1 MKGNEKINYAKVIVS
16 ISNKQVDRAF
26 TYKVP
31 EELAPFI
38 NKGARVVV
46 PFGRSNKKYEG
57 YVVSLSDRT
66 SAPENFEI
74 KEIISLLDTMFTPEM
89 LALAKWMSDKYFTP
103 YSECLKC
110 IMPAGI
116 SYKNSYIYEINQAIP
131 EKATLRQKEIYDYIS
146 DRKEAS
152 HQDIIASFGAN
163 ASNILNGLIKNKIIV
178 KKEKQTMKDL
188 ARLVRYA
195 ALSEKVSKESIR
207 KGTAQEKAYDFL
219 LEKGETPVKALKES
233 LGITDSPIQ
242 SLVKKGIV
250 KLFEKEVRRETARP
264 SSEVIEKNIIWND
277 EQREAIE
284 RIKALMKENESV
296 KRPVLIHGV
305 TGSGKTEVYMSII
318 EEVLKEGKEAIV
330 LVPEISLTPQT
341 VGRFVDRFGEK
352 VSVTHSR
359 LTMAERYDQWKNAAE
374 GKVSVMIGPRSAV
387 FTPFHNLGIII
398 IDEEHEHTYKSETSP
413 KYDAREIAFK
423 RGEISNALV
432 VLGSATPSVDT
443 YFKAENKEYEL
454 IHMRQRVKGEMPQV
468 DIIDMRK
475 ELVEGNRSIFS
486 RALYEAMK
494 ENIEKGRQ
502 TILFLNRRGHSTFVS
517 CRQCGYV
524 VKCEDC
530 SINYTYHLYSN
541 KLICHYCGKEEQNP
555 EYCPQ
560 CGSKYIRYFGVGTQ
574 KIEDEIKSLFPD
586 VPVLRMD
593 MDTTS
598 GKNSHD
604 KILSAFR
611 KGKAKILIGTQMIAK
626 GLDFP
631 NVTLVGVVAADVSL
645 NAGDY
650 KSGENTFQLLTQVS
664 GRAGRGDGLGKVFIQ
679 TYSPE
684 HYALEYAKTGDYEG
698 FYSHEIALRRQMDYP
713 PYCHI
718 FTVLF
723 TGESE
728 KKVIELLFKLSDI
741 MKVYNKSGD
750 FEALG
755 PAPALISKIK
765 KRFRWKIIIK
775 CKDEERLKNYVLY
788 CVEKLREKEDLEGIN
803 VNLTLDPLVSV

>member
-131 EKATLRQKEIYDYIS
+131 ENATLRQKEIYDYIS

-207 KGTAQEKAYDFL
+207 KGTAQEKVYDFL

-277 EQREAIE
+277 
-284 RIKALMKENESV
+284 
-296 KRPVLIHGV
+296 
-305 TGSGKTEVYMSII
+305 
-318 EEVLKEGKEAIV
+318 
-330 LVPEISLTPQT
+330 
-341 VGRFVDRFGEK
+341 
-352 VSVTHSR
+352 
-359 LTMAERYDQWKNAAE
+359 
-374 GKVSVMIGPRSAV
+374 
-387 FTPFHNLGIII
+387 
-398 IDEEHEHTYKSETSP
+398 
-413 KYDAREIAFK
+413 
-423 RGEISNALV
+423 
-432 VLGSATPSVDT
+432 
-443 YFKAENKEYEL
+443 
-454 IHMRQRVKGEMPQV
+454 
-468 DIIDMRK
+468 
-475 ELVEGNRSIFS
+475 
-486 RALYEAMK
+486 
-494 ENIEKGRQ
+494 
-502 TILFLNRRGHSTFVS
+502 
-517 CRQCGYV
+517 
-524 VKCEDC
+524 
-530 SINYTYHLYSN
+530 
-541 KLICHYCGKEEQNP
+541 
-555 EYCPQ
+555 
-560 CGSKYIRYFGVGTQ
+560 
-574 KIEDEIKSLFPD
+574 
-586 VPVLRMD
+586 
-593 MDTTS
+593 
-598 GKNSHD
+598 
-604 KILSAFR
+604 
-611 KGKAKILIGTQMIAK
+611 
-626 GLDFP
+626 
-631 NVTLVGVVAADVSL
+631 
-645 NAGDY
+645 
-650 KSGENTFQLLTQVS
+650 
-664 GRAGRGDGLGKVFIQ
+664 
-679 TYSPE
+679 
-684 HYALEYAKTGDYEG
+684 
-698 FYSHEIALRRQMDYP
+698 
-713 PYCHI
+713 
-718 FTVLF
+718 
-723 TGESE
+723 
-728 KKVIELLFKLSDI
+728 
-741 MKVYNKSGD
+741 
-750 FEALG
+750 
-755 PAPALISKIK
+755 
-765 KRFRWKIIIK
+765 
-775 CKDEERLKNYVLY
+775 
-788 CVEKLREKEDLEGIN
+788 
-803 VNLTLDPLVSV
+803 